1 LARIVLLADDS
12 VTAQNM
18 GRRIMTDAGYEV
30 ITVNNGSAAL
40 KKIHESHPD
49 LIVLDVYMPG
59 YGGLE
64 VCQRLK
70 ESEATMKIPVLLTVG
85 KMEPFK
91 TEEAKRVHA
100 DGHII
105 KPFDASELLAALTK
119 LEDKIVPSENG
130 RGRRGKA
137 ETGAKRSR
145 TVAAADP
152 AAIFDDSHTEQIQY
166 LARVKQR
173 RPADDVPEAPDSAF
187 AQAPVSSTPVKPTPA
202 IDDPEATVEMPA
214 VAQMSSYEPPAAYE
228 PPAVTV
234 VPEERNENVT
244 FASGPIYELELTAS
258 AQAPQTA
265 NEFEIQRE
273 VEIEHQPEPAADMS
287 SMSSVSDATLDF
299 DRAPGAESSIT
310 DTVASLP
317 VEPSLVPEGSATDF
331 SMPPQAEPAQRW
343 VAENVGLTSE
353 EATQSLEEEMER
365 AHGVNE
371 SAATEVQSSQ
381 DSGAEP
387 APARETEW
395 QPQSAPETGPTSG
408 AAFAAAASASESF
421 AQTNAISASNSE
433 SEPPAGSESSAAWD
447 NWQRIRDSV
456 IADRATEAIAE
467 SAGAMA
473 DAAVSPQNE
482 APAAQPTPDAA
493 PSQQASSND
502 ALSNIVDSVLAE
514 LKPRL
519 LAEIAKQLA
528 NDKK

>member
-1 LARIVLLADDS
+1 MARKVLLADDS

-91 TEEAKRVHA
+91 VDEAKRVHA

-105 KPFDASELLAALTK
+105 KPFDASELLSALTK

-130 RGRRGKA
+130 RGRRGKS
-137 ETGAKRSR
+137 ETKKSR

-152 AAIFDDSHTEQIQY
+152 AVNFDDSHTDQIEY
-166 LARVKQR
+166 LARVKNR
-173 RPADDVPEAPDSAF
+173 RQSE
-187 AQAPVSSTPVKPTPA
+187 
-202 IDDPEATVEMPA
+202 E
-214 VAQMSSYEPPAAYE
+214 
-228 PPAVTV
+228 
-234 VPEERNENVT
+234 VPEEAQDSPFAQPAANAVPAMDEVEAEARPVAAEAPAVVETSYESADPALPVAEEDVNQEQRDESVT
-244 FASGPIYELELTAS
+244 FAAGPIYELELTAP
-258 AQAPQTA
+258 AAIEKPA
-265 NEFEIQRE
+265 EEFEIQRE
-273 VEIEHQPEPAADMS
+273 PEIEHELEPAREMS
-287 SMSSVSDATLDF
+287 STPFVAEPLPDLERPPISEISVTETIAAVETE
-299 DRAPGAESSIT
+299 PG
-310 DTVASLP
+310 
-317 VEPSLVPEGSATDF
+317 LVTEGARDYSA
-331 SMPPQAEPAQRW
+331 PQAEPAQRW
-343 VAENVGLTSE
+343 VAENVAHSSE
-353 EATQSLEEEMER
+353 EAACSLEKEMEQAQATNEAEASEGSNQEP
-365 AHGVNE
+365 AHQ
-371 SAATEVQSSQ
+371 TEPELEPEWQRQ
-381 DSGAEP
+381 AEP
-387 APARETEW
+387 ESDSKE
-395 QPQSAPETGPTSG
+395 G

-421 AQTNAISASNSE
+421 AQTNAVSASSSE

-447 NWQRIRDSV
+447 NWQRIRDTV
-456 IADRATEAIAE
+456 ITERATEAIAE
-467 SAGAMA
+467 SAAVIA
-473 DAAVSPQNE
+473 DAAVSAQNE
-482 APAAQPTPDAA
+482 ASPAPSASEAA
-493 PSQQASSND
+493 PTSQPASNHD

-528 NDKK
+528 QDKK

>member
-1 LARIVLLADDS
+1 
-12 VTAQNM
+12 M

-91 TEEAKRVHA
+91 VDEAKRVHA

-105 KPFDASELLAALTK
+105 KPFDASELLSALTK

-137 ETGAKRSR
+137 ETKKSR
-145 TVAAADP
+145 PAVFADP
-152 AAIFDDSHTEQIQY
+152 AATLDDAETEQIAY

-173 RPADDVPEAPDSAF
+173 SQTGEASAQTTESPVAEPAA
-187 AQAPVSSTPVKPTPA
+187 TPSPA
-202 IDDPEATVEMPA
+202 IEQTSAATETP
-214 VAQMSSYEPPAAYE
+214 QSFRTSSYETPAAHE
-228 PPAVTV
+228 EH
-234 VPEERNENVT
+234 PEAVT
-244 FASGPIYELELTAS
+244 FASGPIYELEPSSPEPAS
-258 AQAPQTA
+258 KSAEQ
-265 NEFEIQRE
+265 FEIQPLTQAE
-273 VEIEHQPEPAADMS
+273 YHTEATQEMQSTSSAPPQMDSGPSGIEK
-287 SMSSVSDATLDF
+287 VF
-299 DRAPGAESSIT
+299 SIT
-310 DTVASLP
+310 QSEAVAGVGVGP
-317 VEPSLVPEGSATDF
+317 GFVPEAAATHFEQSA
-331 SMPPQAEPAQRW
+331 QAEPAQRW
-343 VAENVGLTSE
+343 VAENVAHTSE
-353 EATQSLEEEMER
+353 EGARSLEDEMQQAR
-365 AHGVNE
+365 AAKEPMVSE
-371 SAATEVQSSQ
+371 PLSQ
-381 DSGAEP
+381 YSGAETI
-387 APARETEW
+387 PAREPEW
-395 QPQSAPETGPTSG
+395 QPRPEKETDSGSG

-421 AQTNAISASNSE
+421 SQTNAVSSS
-433 SEPPAGSESSAAWD
+433 SSDSGTPAGSESSAAWD

-456 IADRATEAIAE
+456 ITERATEAIAE
-467 SAGAMA
+467 SAAAIA
-473 DAAVSPQNE
+473 DAAVSAPNDV
-482 APAAQPTPDAA
+482 PAAEPAA
-493 PSQQASSND
+493 NAQASKPASDND
-502 ALSNIVDSVLAE
+502 ALANIVDNVLAE

>member
-1 LARIVLLADDS
+1 MPRIVLLADDS

-137 ETGAKRSR
+137 ETGTKRSR

-173 RPADDVPEAPDSAF
+173 RPADDVPEAPDSAS
-187 AQAPVSSTPVKPTPA
+187 AEAPVSPTPA

-214 VAQMSSYEPPAAYE
+214 VAQTSSYEPPAYEPPAYE
-228 PPAVTV
+228 PPAATV

-244 FASGPIYELELTAS
+244 FASGPIYELELTGS

-273 VEIEHQPEPAADMS
+273 VEIEHQPEPAADIS
-287 SMSSVSDATLDF
+287 STSSVPEATLDF
-299 DRAPGAESSIT
+299 DRARGAEISIT
-310 DTVASLP
+310 ETVAGLH

-331 SMPPQAEPAQRW
+331 SLPPQAEPAQRW
-343 VAENVGLTSE
+343 VAENVALTSE
-353 EATQSLEEEMER
+353 EATQSLEEEMDH
-365 AHGVNE
+365 AHAVNE
-371 SAATEVQSSQ
+371 SAATEVQPSQ
-381 DSGAEP
+381 DSAAEP
-387 APARETEW
+387 APAPETEW
-395 QPQSAPETGPTSG
+395 QPQSAPETDSTSG

-421 AQTNAISASNSE
+421 AQTNAVSASSADP
-433 SEPPAGSESSAAWD
+433 EPPAGSESSAAWD
-447 NWQRIRDSV
+447 NWQRIRNTV
-456 IADRATEAIAE
+456 ITDRATEAIAE
-467 SAGAMA
+467 PAATMA
-473 DAAVSPQNE
+473 DAAVSSQNDVPAPPPAQNA
-482 APAAQPTPDAA
+482 APA
-493 PSQQASSND
+493 SGND